1 MYGAWTAPP
10 FLFTSVRNIFRSDKY
25 LASYVHDIR
34 AEMRGRDGK
43 SVRTYTERKK
53 RVLLGRSGRRW
64 VHMTELDLKEICLGG
79 VCVLHHTLLV
89 TVIKR
94 WAP

>member
-1 MYGAWTAPP
+1 MYGAWTAP

-43 SVRTYTERKK
+43 FVQT
-53 RVLLGRSGRRW
+53 
-64 VHMTELDLKEICLGG
+64 
-79 VCVLHHTLLV
+79 
-89 TVIKR
+89 
-94 WAP
+94 